1 MGNLWRVNA
10 LVLHVLL
17 GSAVATWAQDGPQMI
32 TVEGIRMRIQ
42 AAGIDAIKSGSP
54 VVILEAGALGPE
66 TSPLEFW
73 KPIFSSLARLTP
85 VLADEWRGSGLSE
98 ADTESPTMRR
108 VAKVLH
114 TLLSEVKIAPPYVL
128 IGHSWGGN
136 YIHAFYDQ
144 FASEVV
150 GMVFLDA
157 ETGMGPWREEKAAM
171 LRPERRAEALKP
183 PTLPPFPPN
192 TPPGLKM
199 ELEQLGKEMIS
210 DGAEARTLKRI
221 SGIPVGILRATPP
234 GRMRGDSGAITR
246 LIIHRDLDLA
256 LSAPNGMLI
265 TANHVGH
272 FVQKDDPALTV
283 KLIAHVLEHVAIDS
297 RK

>member
-1 MGNLWRVNA
+1 M
-10 LVLHVLL
+10 
-17 GSAVATWAQDGPQMI
+17 
-32 TVEGIRMRIQ
+32 
-42 AAGIDAIKSGSP
+42 
-54 VVILEAGALGPE
+54 GPE

-85 VLADEWRGSGLSE
+85 VLAYERRGSGLSE

-128 IGHSWGGN
+128 VGHSWGGN

-157 ETGMGPWREEKAAM
+157 ETGMGPWREARAAV
-171 LRPERRAEALKP
+171 LRPARRAEALKP
-183 PTLPPFPPN
+183 PTLPAFPPK
-192 TPPGLKM
+192 TPPGLEM

-210 DGAEARTLKRI
+210 DGAEARTLKPI
-221 SGIPVGILRATPP
+221 SGIPVGILRVAAPKDVRDRWIACRPFPAGRLLKYSSTTCRFRTP
-234 GRMRGDSGAITR
+234 
-246 LIIHRDLDLA
+246 
-256 LSAPNGMLI
+256 
-265 TANHVGH
+265 
-272 FVQKDDPALTV
+272 
-283 KLIAHVLEHVAIDS
+283 IAQSLRS
-297 RK
+297 RSSERTS